1 MRAAVLHTPGGPSN
15 LILENRPIPTP
26 EPGWV
31 LIRIKAFGLNR
42 SEMWTRI
49 GDSPGVTFP
58 RILGI
63 EATGVVASAPGG
75 EFSEGDVVATVVG
88 GMGRQFD
95 GGYAEYTCV
104 PAVNVQKVDKP
115 EGLSWAT
122 LGSLPEMV
130 HTAWG
135 ALFSSLQLQRGD
147 KLLVRG
153 GSSAVGLAA
162 IAIAAD
168 HGAHVV
174 GTTRQEG
181 RAQLLRDSGAKDVIV
196 DDKPEAAIA
205 EEARRRYPDGFDK
218 VLELVGVT
226 TLADSLKLARR
237 NGVVCTCGI
246 VGGKWTMPAFTP
258 ALLIPSGVYLTT
270 YSSSSMPFHAE
281 PVNAVARGVLEG
293 RLRIPVK
300 TYRLEE
306 IVEAHVAMDESSA
319 AAKMVV
325 LTE

>member
-1 MRAAVLHTPGGPSN
+1 MRAAVIHTPGGPSN
-15 LILENRPIPTP
+15 LILEDRPIPTP

-49 GDSPGVTFP
+49 GDSPGVNFP

-63 EATGVVASAPGG
+63 EATGVVAAAPGG
-75 EFSEGDVVATVVG
+75 EFKEGAVVATVVG

-104 PAVNVQKVDKP
+104 PAGNVKAVEKP
-115 EGLSWAT
+115 EGLGWDV
-122 LGSLPEMV
+122 LGALPEMV

-135 ALFSSLQLQRGD
+135 ALFSSLQLQRGE

-162 IAIAAD
+162 IAIATH
-168 HGAHVV
+168 HGAFVV
-174 GTTRQEG
+174 GTTRKES
-181 RAQLLRDSGAKDVIV
+181 RAQLLRDSGAQDVII
-196 DDKPEAAIA
+196 DDSAEGAIA
-205 EEARRRYPDGFDK
+205 EEARRRYPEGFDK

-226 TLADSLKLARR
+226 TLEDSLKTARR

-258 ALLIPSGVYLTT
+258 AMLIPSGVYMTT

-281 PVNAVARGVLEG
+281 PVNEVARGMMNGSMKIPIKTFKLEQ
-293 RLRIPVK
+293 
-300 TYRLEE
+300 
-306 IVEAHVAMDESSA
+306 IVEAHVAMDESTA

-325 LTE
+325 LTD